1 MFKIFSF
8 RIGDTFNLNNLQ
20 KISDIMSSVL
30 ENIDI
35 SEFQDANNENLEEGI
50 YERKEDENNDFIELE
65 QYEDMYLL
73 NINLKGI
80 DLREL
85 SIRYDPGILEINL
98 NRSELVN
105 RGIGILASKVLV
117 KKSYNK
123 KFENIEDIET
133 SQVLKN
139 IDNGILSIRMPKKYA
154 LDGVVDVNFY
164 EDNVDN

>member
-35 SEFQDANNENLEEGI
+35 SEFQNTDNGNLEEGI
-50 YERKEDENNDFIELE
+50 YERKEDENSDFIELE

-105 RGIGILASKVLV
+105 RGIGILTSKVLV

-133 SQVLKN
+133 SQILKN